1 MKDFVVFRKTNLF
14 LILDLEELT
23 EKYYENKFFR
33 REVDNGTC
41 TIYVRDPKKI
51 QSMLRVQHNLDRL
64 SNKLIEL
71 IQ

>member
-14 LILDLEELT
+14 LILDLKELT

-33 REVDNGTC
+33 REVDDGTC
-41 TIYVRDPKKI
+41 TIYVRDPKRI
-51 QSMLRVQHNLDRL
+51 QSMLYFQHNLDKL
-64 SNKLIEL
+64 SDKLKGL

>member
-1 MKDFVVFRKTNLF
+1 MKDFVIFRKTNLF
-14 LILDLEELT
+14 LILDLGELT
-23 EKYYENKFFR
+23 ERYYKNKFFR

>member
-14 LILDLEELT
+14 LILDLGELT

-33 REVDNGTC
+33 REVDDGTC

-51 QSMLRVQHNLDRL
+51 QSMLYFQHNLDKL
-64 SNKLIEL
+64 SDKLKKLI
-71 IQ
+71 Q